1 MFSSCCIIDQAVGCE
16 WLLSSS
22 LWLRTGCKISAATTS
37 ALFPPSAWRHLQPK
51 SRPPLRKEEKKKKT
65 LAHKKKYL
73 QTLRALWIKHTE
85 LKVRLSWSFVARL
98 RISVFFFF
106 LLVAR
111 KEEVYSPAVIEAL
124 VSFNA
129 SCSCA
134 KLGIYVLAPLLMK
147 MRSGWK
153 LSQWILPMAIQ
164 TELLE

>member
-1 MFSSCCIIDQAVGCE
+1 MNGCSLAAYGCAPDARYPLQQQALCSPFSLTPFTAQIP
-16 WLLSSS
+16 
-22 LWLRTGCKISAATTS
+22 TS
-37 ALFPPSAWRHLQPK
+37 PPERG
-51 SRPPLRKEEKKKKT
+51 KKKKDT
-65 LAHKKKYL
+65 RTQEKVLANPQSLVDKTH
-73 QTLRALWIKHTE
+73 RIKSTSE
-85 LKVRLSWSFVARL
+85 LEFCRSPSHFCF
-98 RISVFFFF
+98 FFFF

-164 TELLE
+164 TELLM